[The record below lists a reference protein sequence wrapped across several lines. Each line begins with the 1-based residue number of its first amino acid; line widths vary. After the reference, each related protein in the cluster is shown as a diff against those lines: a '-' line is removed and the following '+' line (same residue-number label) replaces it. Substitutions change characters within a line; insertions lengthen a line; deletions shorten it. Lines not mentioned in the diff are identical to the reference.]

1 MLTVDEKR
9 ARILLVDDDPN
20 VLAVLDRGL
29 SMAGYECVKAM
40 SAGDGE
46 HYLADEHFELMLLD
60 VNMPGKSGMELL
72 PEVRFKFPDVGVIML
87 TGERDVALGTK
98 AMNLGAFD
106 YALKPVSLAELVV
119 RIENAL
125 SRRTTVIQTRAYQ
138 SKLELMVEDL
148 SARLE
153 ERDREMNAL
162 RQLFDAQKGQG
173 ETAQT
178 ALVQLQ
184 DTLTRFKSEVEGL
197 ITVVGFDNADQPV
210 HDKETNVELEPDW
223 TTVDEPPVKLFSHNG
238 RYESNKSPEQ
248 EALGDAVDLSASR
261 NLWQDDSVAAVNGG
275 TEFGAPENRMYR
287 DLDGVER
294 PAWDEGSISND

>member
-9 ARILLVDDDPN
+9 ARLLLVDDDPN

-40 SAGDGE
+40 SAGDAE
-46 HYLADEHFELMLLD
+46 YYLADEHFDLMLLD

-87 TGERDVALGTK
+87 TGERDVTLGTK

-125 SRRTTVIQTRAYQ
+125 SRRTTLIQTREYQ
-138 SKLELMVEDL
+138 NKLELMVEDL

-153 ERDREMNAL
+153 ERDRELDAL

-178 ALVQLQ
+178 ALGQLQ
-184 DTLTRFKSEVEGL
+184 KSLTRFKSEVEGL
-197 ITVVGFDNADQPV
+197 ITVVGFDNTDQPND
-210 HDKETNVELEPDW
+210 DKETNVELEPDW
-223 TTVDEPPVKLFSHNG
+223 TTVDEPPVKLFSHSG
-238 RYESNKSPEQ
+238 SYESDESEERQVLDDTVEYPDSHNP
-248 EALGDAVDLSASR
+248 
-261 NLWQDDSVAAVNGG
+261 WQDDTATAVNGEA
-275 TEFGAPENRMYR
+275 EFGTQESREYR
-287 DLDGVER
+287 NLDEVER
-294 PAWDEGSISND
+294 PIWAKGTISND